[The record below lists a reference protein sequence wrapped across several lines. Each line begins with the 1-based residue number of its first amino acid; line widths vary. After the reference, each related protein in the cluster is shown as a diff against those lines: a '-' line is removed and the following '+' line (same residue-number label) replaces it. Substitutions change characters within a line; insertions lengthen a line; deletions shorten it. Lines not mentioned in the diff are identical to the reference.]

1 MPEGV
6 TAGITLLANR
16 YEIGDVIGR
25 GGMATVHVGTDT
37 RLGRKVAVK
46 LLKPSLANDPAFRI
60 RFRQEAQAAARM
72 AHPTIVRV
80 YDAGEETVTEPS
92 GAEVQVPY
100 IVMEHVDGRAL
111 SDVLDDG
118 PLAPAEAVRI
128 TEGILTALEYSH
140 RAGVV
145 HRDIKPANVMVTHSG
160 QVKVMDF
167 GIARAITDTSA
178 TVAQTTSILGTA
190 SYFSPE
196 QARGETVDARTDLY
210 STGVV
215 LFELLTGR
223 PPFTGDSPVAV
234 AYQHVSEQ
242 PVAPSTLSPDVSPA
256 LDAVTLHAMVK
267 DRTRRF
273 QNAAEFR
280 TDLQQAAAGRVP
292 VSTRTLQQNAAHDA
306 STMLFGVNPR
316 TTSNPA
322 VAFRELDDDTAEH
335 RPQRTQNRPPVAW
348 IWLGIILTAAVIA
361 GVVFFVANLQPGK
374 APVSSSVSVPNVVGA
389 TWDSARGELEK
400 RDLGAVE
407 VGENSDDVAK
417 DTVIRTE
424 PGSGTNVARNQ
435 SIRVVVSLGPEQ
447 VAVPD
452 VAKQSQDAAQQ
463 ALEAAGFEVG
473 AINSDYSP
481 DVPEGTVMST
491 DPASSTQLEKG
502 SVVNL
507 TVSNG
512 KVRLPNVTQ
521 QPISAANTTLANLGL
536 DVQASPTYT
545 CTGNT
550 VTQQS
555 APEGDIAQGSTVV
568 LTYCAAPVR
577 QPSQQPSAPAQDGGQ
592 GNGGQGDGGQGG
604 GDQGG
609 DGQ

>member
-1 MPEGV
+1 M

-25 GGMATVHVGTDT
+25 GGMATVHLGNDT

-46 LLKPSLANDPAFRI
+46 LLKPSLANDPAFRT

-80 YDAGEETVTEPS
+80 YDAGEETVTETS
-92 GAEVQVPY
+92 GAEVQVPF
-100 IVMEHVDGRAL
+100 IVMEYVEGRPL
-111 SDVLDDG
+111 SDIIGDG
-118 PLAPAEAVRI
+118 PVAPDEAVRI

-196 QARGETVDARTDLY
+196 QARGETVDARTDVY

-223 PPFTGDSPVAV
+223 PPFLGDTPVAV

-242 PVAPSTLSPDVSPA
+242 PVAPSTLSPGVSPA
-256 LDAVTLHAMVK
+256 LDAVTLHALVK
-267 DRTRRF
+267 DRTRRY

-280 TDLQQAAAGRVP
+280 TELQQAAAGHVP
-292 VSTRTLQQNAAHDA
+292 ASTRKLQQHSANDA
-306 STMLFGVNPR
+306 STVLFGVNPR

-322 VAFRELDDDTAEH
+322 VAFRELEDDTAEH

-348 IWLGIILTAAVIA
+348 IWVGIILTAAVIVA
-361 GVVFFVANLQPGK
+361 VVFFVANLQPGK
-374 APVSSSVSVPNVVGA
+374 PPVSSSVSVPNVVGA
-389 TWDSARGELEK
+389 TYDSAASALEK
-400 RDLGAVE
+400 RDLVPVKVE
-407 VGENSDDVAK
+407 ENSDDVDK
-417 DTVIRTE
+417 GTVIRTE
-424 PGSGTNVARNQ
+424 PGSGTNVGRSQNV
-435 SIRVVVSLGPEQ
+435 RVVVSLGPEQ

-452 VAKQSQDAAQQ
+452 LAGQAQDAAEKT
-463 ALEAAGFEVG
+463 LKDAGFTLG

-491 DPASSTQLEKG
+491 DPAAASQHAKG
-502 SVVNL
+502 TVVNL

-512 KVRLPNVTQ
+512 KVELPNVTQ
-521 QPISAANTTLANLGL
+521 QPFATANATLAGLGL
-536 DVQASPTYT
+536 KVTPAPSYS
-545 CTGNT
+545 CTGGT
-550 VTQQS
+550 VSQQS
-555 APEGDIAQGSTVV
+555 APAGDIAQGSTVV
-568 LTYCAAPVR
+568 LTYCAASS
-577 QPSQQPSAPAQDGGQ
+577 QPTQPASGGDDNGGNDGG
-592 GNGGQGDGGQGG
+592 NDGG
-604 GDQGG
+604 D
-609 DGQ
+609 DGH